1 MAMIISQC
9 SLSVLRQ
16 SAEKLRAG
24 DLVAFPTETV
34 YGIGADAENKDA
46 VARMYQ
52 VKNRPASHPV
62 IVHIA
67 ELNDVDYWAQE
78 IPEYAINLMRDF
90 WPGPMTLLLKRREVA
105 GDFLTGAQ
113 EIVGLRIP
121 ANSLTLGLLNEFK
134 AVGGKGIAAPSAN
147 RYGAVSPTTAEAV
160 SQELSEYL
168 LQDDQILDG
177 GPCLVGVESTIID
190 CSGQNPKILRPGA
203 ISAQMIEESTGIVLE
218 EVGETKIRVS
228 GSDKQHYAP
237 KAKVIVGG
245 QSQSGE
251 GLIAMSDVATPEGV
265 IRLAEPK
272 SIEEYARV
280 LYSALRM
287 SDSQNLE
294 RVRIIPPKGQ
304 GLAVAIRDRI
314 NRAGALPVDRDLY
327 LQSED

>member
-1 MAMIISQC
+1 MATIISQC
-9 SLSVLRQ
+9 SLNVLRQ
-16 SAEKLRAG
+16 SAEKLIQG
-24 DLVAFPTETV
+24 NLVAFPTETV
-34 YGIGADAENKDA
+34 YGIGADAMNKDA

-67 ELNDVDYWAQE
+67 ELNDVDYWAKDV
-78 IPEYAINLMRDF
+78 PEYAINLMRDF

-105 GDFLTGAQ
+105 GDFLSGAQ

-121 ANSLTLGLLNEFK
+121 ANSLALGLLNEFK
-134 AVGGKGIAAPSAN
+134 ALGGKGIAAPSAN

-168 LQDDQILDG
+168 LPDDQILDG

-190 CSGQNPKILRPGA
+190 CSSDNPMILRPGSV
-203 ISAQMIEESTGIVLE
+203 SAEMIEESTGIILAE
-218 EVGETKIRVS
+218 AGEKKIRTS

-237 KAKVIVGG
+237 KAKVIIDG

-251 GLIAMSDVATPEGV
+251 GLIAMSGVVTPEGV

-272 SIEEYARV
+272 SIEEYARA
-280 LYSALRM
+280 LYAALRQG
-287 SDSQNLE
+287 DSQNLE
-294 RVRIIPPKGQ
+294 SIRIILPNGQ

-314 NRAGALPVDRDLY
+314 NRAAAN
-327 LQSED
+327 

>member
-9 SLSVLRQ
+9 SLSVLRK

-52 VKNRPASHPV
+52 VKNRPTGHPV
-62 IVHIA
+62 IIHIA
-67 ELNDVDYWAQE
+67 ELNDVDYWAKDV
-78 IPEYAINLMRDF
+78 PEYAINLMRDF
-90 WPGPMTLLLKRREVA
+90 WPGPMTLLLRRRDAA

-121 ANSLTLGLLNEFK
+121 ANSLALGLLNEFK
-134 AVGGKGIAAPSAN
+134 AFGGKGIAAPSAN

-168 LQDDQILDG
+168 SPNDQILDG

-190 CSGQNPKILRPGA
+190 CSSESPKILRPGA
-203 ISAQMIEESTGIVLE
+203 ISAEMIEESTGIVLE

-237 KAKVIVGG
+237 KAKVIVDG
-245 QSQSGE
+245 QSQRGE
-251 GLIAMSDVATPEGV
+251 GLIAMSEVTTPEGV

-287 SDSQNLE
+287 SDTQNLQT
-294 RVRIIPPKGQ
+294 VRIIPPTGQ

-314 NRAGALPVDRDLY
+314 NRAAAN
-327 LQSED
+327 

>member
-1 MAMIISQC
+1 MATIISQC

-16 SAEKLRAG
+16 SAEKLKAG
-24 DLVAFPTETV
+24 NLIAFPTETV

-52 VKNRPASHPV
+52 VKNRPANHPV

-67 ELNDVDYWAQE
+67 ELNDVDYWAKDV
-78 IPEYAINLMRDF
+78 PEYAINLMRDF

-121 ANSLTLGLLNEFK
+121 ANSLALGLLNEFK
-134 AVGGKGIAAPSAN
+134 AVGGMGIAAPSAN

-168 LQDDQILDG
+168 LLGDQILDG

-190 CSGQNPKILRPGA
+190 CSSDNPRILRPGA
-203 ISAQMIEESTGIVLE
+203 ISAEMIEESTGIILA
-218 EVGETKIRVS
+218 EVSETKIRTS

-237 KAKVIVGG
+237 RAKVIIGG
-245 QSQSGE
+245 EIQSGE
-251 GLIAMSDVATPEGV
+251 GLIAMSEIATPEGV

-294 RVRIIPPKGQ
+294 KVRIIPPRGE

-314 NRAGALPVDRDLY
+314 NRAAAN
-327 LQSED
+327 

>member
-34 YGIGADAENKDA
+34 YGIGADAENRDA

-52 VKNRPASHPV
+52 VKNRPTGHPV

-67 ELNDVDYWAQE
+67 ELNDVDYWARE

-121 ANSLTLGLLNEFK
+121 ANSLALGLLNEFK

-160 SQELSEYL
+160 SQELSEFL
-168 LQDDQILDG
+168 SPSDQILDG

-203 ISAQMIEESTGIVLE
+203 ISAEMIEESTGIVLE

-237 KAKVIVGG
+237 KAKVIVDG

-287 SDSQNLE
+287 SDNQNLQT
-294 RVRIIPPKGQ
+294 VRIIPPVGP

-314 NRAGALPVDRDLY
+314 NRAAAN
-327 LQSED
+327 

>member
-16 SAEKLRAG
+16 SAEKLKAG

-121 ANSLTLGLLNEFK
+121 ANSLALGLLNEFK

-160 SQELSEYL
+160 IQELSEYL

-190 CSGQNPKILRPGA
+190 CSDQNPKILRPGA
-203 ISAQMIEESTGIVLE
+203 ISAEMIEESTGIVLE

-237 KAKVIVGG
+237 KAKVIVDG

-265 IRLAEPK
+265 IRLAEPQ

>member
-52 VKNRPASHPV
+52 VKNRPTGHPV
-62 IVHIA
+62 IIHIA
-67 ELNDVDYWAQE
+67 ELNDVDYWARE

-121 ANSLTLGLLNEFK
+121 ANSLALGLLNEFK
-134 AVGGKGIAAPSAN
+134 EVGGKGIAAPSAN

-160 SQELSEYL
+160 SQELSEFL
-168 LQDDQILDG
+168 SPNDQILDG

-203 ISAQMIEESTGIVLE
+203 ISAEMIEESSGIVLE
-218 EVGETKIRVS
+218 EVGERKIRVS

-237 KAKVIVGG
+237 KAKVIVDG

-265 IRLAEPK
+265 IQLFACQ
-272 SIEEYARV
+272 I
-280 LYSALRM
+280 LRIC
-287 SDSQNLE
+287 
-294 RVRIIPPKGQ
+294 RR
-304 GLAVAIRDRI
+304 
-314 NRAGALPVDRDLY
+314 
-327 LQSED
+327 

>member
-16 SAEKLRAG
+16 CAEKLRAG

-52 VKNRPASHPV
+52 VKNRPSGHPV

-121 ANSLTLGLLNEFK
+121 ANSLALGLLNEFK

-160 SQELSEYL
+160 SQELSEFL
-168 LQDDQILDG
+168 SPSDQILDG

-203 ISAQMIEESTGIVLE
+203 ISAEMIEESTGIVIA
-218 EVGETKIRVS
+218 EVSETKIRVS

-237 KAKVIVGG
+237 KAKVIIDG

-251 GLIAMSDVATPEGV
+251 GLIAMSEVTTPEGV

-287 SDSQNLE
+287 SDTQNLQT
-294 RVRIIPPKGQ
+294 VRIIPPVGP

-314 NRAGALPVDRDLY
+314 NRAAAN
-327 LQSED
+327 

>member
-52 VKNRPASHPV
+52 VKNRPTGHPV
-62 IVHIA
+62 IIHIA
-67 ELNDVDYWAQE
+67 ELNDVDYWAKDV
-78 IPEYAINLMRDF
+78 PEYAINLMRDF
-90 WPGPMTLLLKRREVA
+90 WPGPMTLLLRRRDAA

-121 ANSLTLGLLNEFK
+121 ANSLALGLLNEFK
-134 AVGGKGIAAPSAN
+134 AFGGKGIAAPSAN

-168 LQDDQILDG
+168 SPNDQILDG

-190 CSGQNPKILRPGA
+190 CSSESPKILRPGA
-203 ISAQMIEESTGIVLE
+203 ISAEMIEESTGIVLE

-237 KAKVIVGG
+237 KAKVIIDG

-327 LQSED
+327 RQRED

>member
-1 MAMIISQC
+1 MATIISQC

-16 SAEKLRAG
+16 SAEKLKAG
-24 DLVAFPTETV
+24 DLIAFPTETV
-34 YGIGADAENKDA
+34 YGIGADAMNKDA

-52 VKNRPASHPV
+52 VKNRPANHPV

-67 ELNDVDYWAQE
+67 ELNDVDYWAKD

-90 WPGPMTLLLKRREVA
+90 WPGPMTLLLKRRKVA
-105 GDFLTGAQ
+105 GDYLTGAQ

-121 ANSLTLGLLNEFK
+121 ANSLALGLLNEFK
-134 AVGGKGIAAPSAN
+134 AVGGMGIAAPSAN

-160 SQELSEYL
+160 SQELSEFL
-168 LQDDQILDG
+168 SPGDQILDG

-190 CSGQNPKILRPGA
+190 CSSDNPRILRPGA
-203 ISAQMIEESTGIVLE
+203 ISAEMIEESTGIILSE
-218 EVGETKIRVS
+218 AGETKIRTS

-237 KAKVIVGG
+237 RAKVIIGG
-245 QSQSGE
+245 EIQSGE
-251 GLIAMSDVATPEGV
+251 GLIAMSEIATPKGV

-294 RVRIIPPKGQ
+294 KVRIIPPDGE

-314 NRAGALPVDRDLY
+314 NRAAAN
-327 LQSED
+327 

>member
-1 MAMIISQC
+1 MATIISQC
-9 SLSVLRQ
+9 SLNVLRQ
-16 SAEKLRAG
+16 SAEKLTQG
-24 DLVAFPTETV
+24 NLVAFPTETV
-34 YGIGADAENKDA
+34 YGIGADAMNKDA

-52 VKNRPASHPV
+52 VKNRPTSHPV

-67 ELNDVDYWAQE
+67 ELNDVDYWAKDV
-78 IPEYAINLMRDF
+78 PEYAINLMRDF

-121 ANSLTLGLLNEFK
+121 ANSLALGLLNEFK

-168 LQDDQILDG
+168 LPDDQILDG

-190 CSGQNPKILRPGA
+190 CSSDNPMILRPGSV
-203 ISAQMIEESTGIVLE
+203 SAEMIEESTGIILSE
-218 EVGETKIRVS
+218 AGEKKIRTS

-237 KAKVIVGG
+237 KAKVIIDG

-272 SIEEYARV
+272 SIEEYARA
-280 LYSALRM
+280 LYAALRQG
-287 SDSQNLE
+287 DSQNLE
-294 RVRIIPPKGQ
+294 SIRIIPPDGQ

-314 NRAGALPVDRDLY
+314 NRAAAN
-327 LQSED
+327 

>member
-1 MAMIISQC
+1 MATIISQC
-9 SLSVLRQ
+9 SLNVLRQ
-16 SAEKLRAG
+16 SAEKLIQG
-24 DLVAFPTETV
+24 NLVAFPTETV
-34 YGIGADAENKDA
+34 YGIGADAMNKDA

-52 VKNRPASHPV
+52 VKNRPTSHPV

-67 ELNDVDYWAQE
+67 ELNDVDYWAKDV
-78 IPEYAINLMRDF
+78 PEYAINLMRDF
-90 WPGPMTLLLKRREVA
+90 WPGPMTLLLQRREVA
-105 GDFLTGAQ
+105 GNFLTGAQ

-121 ANSLTLGLLNEFK
+121 ANSLALGLLNEFK
-134 AVGGKGIAAPSAN
+134 ALGGKGIAAPSAN

-160 SQELSEYL
+160 SQELSDYL
-168 LQDDQILDG
+168 LPDDQILDG

-190 CSGQNPKILRPGA
+190 CSSDNPMILRPGSV
-203 ISAQMIEESTGIVLE
+203 SAEMIEESTGIVLA
-218 EVGETKIRVS
+218 EVSESKIRVS

-237 KAKVIVGG
+237 KAKVIIDG

-265 IRLAEPK
+265 IRLAEPN

-287 SDSQNLE
+287 SDTQNLE
-294 RVRIIPPKGQ
+294 KVRIIPPTGQ

-314 NRAGALPVDRDLY
+314 NRAAAI
-327 LQSED
+327 

>member
-1 MAMIISQC
+1 MATIISQC
-9 SLSVLRQ
+9 SLNVLRQ
-16 SAEKLRAG
+16 SAEKLIQG
-24 DLVAFPTETV
+24 NLVAFPTETV
-34 YGIGADAENKDA
+34 YGIGADAMNKDA

-52 VKNRPASHPV
+52 VKNRPTSHPV

-67 ELNDVDYWAQE
+67 ELNDVDYWAKDV
-78 IPEYAINLMRDF
+78 PEYAINLMRDF

-121 ANSLTLGLLNEFK
+121 ANSLALGLLNEFK

-168 LQDDQILDG
+168 LPDDQILDG

-190 CSGQNPKILRPGA
+190 CSSDNPMILRPGSV
-203 ISAQMIEESTGIVLE
+203 SAEMIEESTGIILAE
-218 EVGETKIRVS
+218 AGEKKIRTS

-237 KAKVIVGG
+237 KAKVIIDG

-251 GLIAMSDVATPEGV
+251 GLIAMSGVATPEGV

-272 SIEEYARV
+272 SIEEYARA
-280 LYSALRM
+280 LYAALRQG
-287 SDSQNLE
+287 DSQNLE
-294 RVRIIPPKGQ
+294 SIRIIPPDGQ

-314 NRAGALPVDRDLY
+314 NRAAAN
-327 LQSED
+327 

>member
-1 MAMIISQC
+1 MATIISQC
-9 SLSVLRQ
+9 SLNVLRQ
-16 SAEKLRAG
+16 SAEKLIQG
-24 DLVAFPTETV
+24 NLVAFPTETV
-34 YGIGADAENKDA
+34 YGIGADAMNKDA

-67 ELNDVDYWAQE
+67 ELNDVDYWAKDV
-78 IPEYAINLMRDF
+78 PEYAINLMRDF
-90 WPGPMTLLLKRREVA
+90 WPGPMTLILKRREVA

-121 ANSLTLGLLNEFK
+121 ANSLALGLLNEFK
-134 AVGGKGIAAPSAN
+134 ALGGKGIAAPSAN

-168 LQDDQILDG
+168 LPDDQILDG

-190 CSGQNPKILRPGA
+190 CSSDNPMILRPGSV
-203 ISAQMIEESTGIVLE
+203 SAEMIEESTGIILAE
-218 EVGETKIRVS
+218 AGEKKIRTS

-237 KAKVIVGG
+237 KAKVIIDG

-251 GLIAMSDVATPEGV
+251 GLIAMSGVATPEGV

-272 SIEEYARV
+272 SIEEYARA
-280 LYSALRM
+280 LYAALRQG
-287 SDSQNLE
+287 DSQNLE
-294 RVRIIPPKGQ
+294 SIRIIPPDGQ

-314 NRAGALPVDRDLY
+314 NRAAAN
-327 LQSED
+327 

>member
-1 MAMIISQC
+1 MATIISQC
-9 SLSVLRQ
+9 SLNVLRQ
-16 SAEKLRAG
+16 SAEKLRHG
-24 DLVAFPTETV
+24 NLVAFPTETV
-34 YGIGADAENKDA
+34 YGIGADAMNKDA

-67 ELNDVDYWAQE
+67 ELNDVDYWAKDV
-78 IPEYAINLMRDF
+78 PEYAINLMRDY

-121 ANSLTLGLLNEFK
+121 ANSLALGLLNEFR
-134 AVGGKGIAAPSAN
+134 ALGGKGIAAPSAN

-168 LQDDQILDG
+168 LPDDQILDG

-190 CSGQNPKILRPGA
+190 CSSDNPMILRPGSV
-203 ISAQMIEESTGIVLE
+203 SAEMIEESTGIILS
-218 EVGETKIRVS
+218 EVIEKKIRTS

-237 KAKVIVGG
+237 KARVIIDG

-251 GLIAMSDVATPEGV
+251 GLIAMSGVATPEGV

-272 SIEEYARV
+272 SIEEYARA
-280 LYSALRM
+280 LYAALRQG
-287 SDSQNLE
+287 DSQNLE
-294 RVRIIPPKGQ
+294 SIRIIPPDGQ

-314 NRAGALPVDRDLY
+314 NRAAAI
-327 LQSED
+327 

>member
-1 MAMIISQC
+1 MATIISQC
-9 SLSVLRQ
+9 SLNVLRQ
-16 SAEKLRAG
+16 SAEKLIQG
-24 DLVAFPTETV
+24 NLVAFPTETV
-34 YGIGADAENKDA
+34 YGIGADAMNKDA

-52 VKNRPASHPV
+52 VKNRPTSHPV

-67 ELNDVDYWAQE
+67 ELNDVDYWAKDV
-78 IPEYAINLMRDF
+78 PEYAINLMRDF

-121 ANSLTLGLLNEFK
+121 ANSLALGLLNEFK

-168 LQDDQILDG
+168 LPDDQILDG

-190 CSGQNPKILRPGA
+190 CSSDNPMILRPGSV
-203 ISAQMIEESTGIVLE
+203 SAEMIEESTGIILAE
-218 EVGETKIRVS
+218 AGEKKIRTS

-237 KAKVIVGG
+237 KAKVIIDG

-251 GLIAMSDVATPEGV
+251 GLIAMSGVVTPEGV

-272 SIEEYARV
+272 SIEEYARA
-280 LYSALRM
+280 LYAALRQG
-287 SDSQNLE
+287 DSQNLE
-294 RVRIIPPKGQ
+294 SIRIIPPDGQ

-314 NRAGALPVDRDLY
+314 NRAAAI
-327 LQSED
+327 

>member
-1 MAMIISQC
+1 MATIISQC

-16 SAEKLRAG
+16 SAEKLKAG
-24 DLVAFPTETV
+24 DLIAFPTETV
-34 YGIGADAENKDA
+34 YGIGADAMNKDA

-67 ELNDVDYWAQE
+67 ELNDVDYWAKDV
-78 IPEYAINLMRDF
+78 PEYAINLMRDF

-121 ANSLTLGLLNEFK
+121 ANSLALGLLNEFK
-134 AVGGKGIAAPSAN
+134 AVGGMGIAAPSAN

-168 LQDDQILDG
+168 LPGDQILDG

-190 CSGQNPKILRPGA
+190 CSSDNPMILRPGSV
-203 ISAQMIEESTGIVLE
+203 SAEMIEESTGIILS
-218 EVGETKIRVS
+218 EVIEKKIRTS

-237 KAKVIVGG
+237 KARVIIDG

-251 GLIAMSDVATPEGV
+251 GLIAMSGVATPEGV

-272 SIEEYARV
+272 SIEEYARA
-280 LYSALRM
+280 LYAALRQG
-287 SDSQNLE
+287 DSQNLE
-294 RVRIIPPKGQ
+294 SIRIIPPDGQ

-314 NRAGALPVDRDLY
+314 NRAAAI
-327 LQSED
+327 

>member
-1 MAMIISQC
+1 MC
-9 SLSVLRQ
+9 SS
-16 SAEKLRAG
+16 
-24 DLVAFPTETV
+24 DLETV
-34 YGIGADAENKDA
+34 YGIGADAMNKDA

-67 ELNDVDYWAQE
+67 ELNDVDYWAKDV
-78 IPEYAINLMRDF
+78 PEYAINLMRDF

-121 ANSLTLGLLNEFK
+121 ANSLALGLLNEFK

-168 LQDDQILDG
+168 LPDDQILDG

-190 CSGQNPKILRPGA
+190 CSSDNPMILRPGSV
-203 ISAQMIEESTGIVLE
+203 SAEMIEESTGIILAE
-218 EVGETKIRVS
+218 AGEKKIRTS

-237 KAKVIVGG
+237 KAKVIIDG

-272 SIEEYARV
+272 SIEEYARA
-280 LYSALRM
+280 LYAALRQG
-287 SDSQNLE
+287 DSQNLE
-294 RVRIIPPKGQ
+294 SIRIIPPDGQ

-314 NRAGALPVDRDLY
+314 IRAAAI
-327 LQSED
+327 

>member
-34 YGIGADAENKDA
+34 YGIGSDAMNKDA
-46 VARMYQ
+46 VARMYH

-121 ANSLTLGLLNEFK
+121 ANSLALGLLNEFK

-160 SQELSEYL
+160 SQELSEFL
-168 LQDDQILDG
+168 SPSDQILDG

-203 ISAQMIEESTGIVLE
+203 ISAEMIEESTGIVLE

-237 KAKVIVGG
+237 KAKVIVDG

-272 SIEEYARV
+272 SVEEYARV

-287 SDSQNLE
+287 SDTQNLQT
-294 RVRIIPPKGQ
+294 VRIIPPVGP

-314 NRAGALPVDRDLY
+314 NRAAAN
-327 LQSED
+327 

>member
-1 MAMIISQC
+1 MATIISQC
-9 SLSVLRQ
+9 SLNVLRQ
-16 SAEKLRAG
+16 SAEKLRQG
-24 DLVAFPTETV
+24 NLVAFPTETV
-34 YGIGADAENKDA
+34 YGIGADAMNKDA

-52 VKNRPASHPV
+52 VKNRPTSHPV

-67 ELNDVDYWAQE
+67 ELNDVDYWAKDV
-78 IPEYAINLMRDF
+78 PEYAINLMRDF

-121 ANSLTLGLLNEFK
+121 ANSLALGLLNEFK
-134 AVGGKGIAAPSAN
+134 ALGGKGIAAPSAN

-168 LQDDQILDG
+168 LPDDQILDG

-190 CSGQNPKILRPGA
+190 CSSDNPMILRPGSV
-203 ISAQMIEESTGIVLE
+203 SAEMIEESTGIILSE
-218 EVGETKIRVS
+218 AGEKKIRTS

-237 KAKVIVGG
+237 KAKVIIDG

-251 GLIAMSDVATPEGV
+251 GLIAMSGVATPEGV

-272 SIEEYARV
+272 SIEEYARA
-280 LYSALRM
+280 LYAALRQG
-287 SDSQNLE
+287 DSQNLE
-294 RVRIIPPKGQ
+294 SIRIIPPDGQ

-314 NRAGALPVDRDLY
+314 NRAAAI
-327 LQSED
+327 

>member
-1 MAMIISQC
+1 MATIISQC
-9 SLSVLRQ
+9 SLNVLRQ
-16 SAEKLRAG
+16 SAEKLIQG
-24 DLVAFPTETV
+24 NLVAFPTETV
-34 YGIGADAENKDA
+34 YGIGADAMNKDA

-67 ELNDVDYWAQE
+67 ELNDVDYWAKDV
-78 IPEYAINLMRDF
+78 PEYAINLMRDF

-121 ANSLTLGLLNEFK
+121 ANSLALGLLNEFK

-168 LQDDQILDG
+168 LPDDQILDG

-190 CSGQNPKILRPGA
+190 CSSDNPMILRPGSV
-203 ISAQMIEESTGIVLE
+203 SAEMIEESTGIILAE
-218 EVGETKIRVS
+218 AGEKKIRTS

-237 KAKVIVGG
+237 KAKVIIDG

-251 GLIAMSDVATPEGV
+251 GLIAMSGVVTPEGV

-272 SIEEYARV
+272 SIEEYARA
-280 LYSALRM
+280 LYAALRQG
-287 SDSQNLE
+287 DSQNLE
-294 RVRIIPPKGQ
+294 SIRIIPPDGQ

-314 NRAGALPVDRDLY
+314 NRAAAN
-327 LQSED
+327 

>member
-1 MAMIISQC
+1 MATIISQC
-9 SLSVLRQ
+9 SLNVLRQ
-16 SAEKLRAG
+16 SAEKLREG
-24 DLVAFPTETV
+24 NLVAFPTETV
-34 YGIGADAENKDA
+34 YGIGADAMNKDA

-52 VKNRPASHPV
+52 AKNRPASHPV

-67 ELNDVDYWAQE
+67 ELNDVDYWAKDV
-78 IPEYAINLMRDF
+78 PEYAINLMRDF

-121 ANSLTLGLLNEFK
+121 ANSLALGLLNEFK
-134 AVGGKGIAAPSAN
+134 ALGGKGIAAPSAN
-147 RYGAVSPTTAEAV
+147 RYGAVSPTTAVAV

-168 LQDDQILDG
+168 LPDDQILDG

-190 CSGQNPKILRPGA
+190 CSSDNPMILRPGSV
-203 ISAQMIEESTGIVLE
+203 SAEMIEESTGIILAE
-218 EVGETKIRVS
+218 AGEKKIRVS

-237 KAKVIVGG
+237 KAKVIIDG

-251 GLIAMSDVATPEGV
+251 GLIAMSEVATPEGV

-272 SIEEYARV
+272 SVEEYARV

-287 SDSQNLE
+287 SDIQNLQT
-294 RVRIIPPKGQ
+294 VRIIPPAGP
-304 GLAVAIRDRI
+304 GLAVAICDRI
-314 NRAGALPVDRDLY
+314 NRAAAN
-327 LQSED
+327 

>member
-16 SAEKLRAG
+16 SAEKLKAG

-34 YGIGADAENKDA
+34 YGIGADAMNKDA

-52 VKNRPASHPV
+52 VKNRPANHPV

-121 ANSLTLGLLNEFK
+121 ANSLALGLLNEFK

-190 CSGQNPKILRPGA
+190 CSIENPKILRPGA
-203 ISAQMIEESTGIVLE
+203 ISAEMIEESTGIVLE
-218 EVGETKIRVS
+218 EVSETKIRVS

-237 KAKVIVGG
+237 KAKVIVDG
-245 QSQSGE
+245 QSQRGE

-287 SDSQNLE
+287 SDTQNLQT
-294 RVRIIPPKGQ
+294 VRIIPPVGP

-314 NRAGALPVDRDLY
+314 NRAAAN
-327 LQSED
+327 

>member
-1 MAMIISQC
+1 MIISQC

-52 VKNRPASHPV
+52 VKNRPSGHPV
-62 IVHIA
+62 IIHIA
-67 ELNDVDYWAQE
+67 ELNDVDYWAKE
-78 IPEYAINLMRDF
+78 VPEYAINLMRDF

-121 ANSLTLGLLNEFK
+121 ANSLALGLLNEFK

-160 SQELSEYL
+160 SQELSEFL
-168 LQDDQILDG
+168 SPSDQILDG

-203 ISAQMIEESTGIVLE
+203 ISAEMIEESTGIVLE

-237 KAKVIVGG
+237 KAKVIVDG
-245 QSQSGE
+245 QSQRGE

-287 SDSQNLE
+287 SDTQNLQT
-294 RVRIIPPKGQ
+294 VRIIPPVGP

-314 NRAGALPVDRDLY
+314 NRAAAN
-327 LQSED
+327 

>member
-16 SAEKLRAG
+16 SAEKIMAG

-34 YGIGADAENKDA
+34 YGIGADAMNKDA

-90 WPGPMTLLLKRREVA
+90 WPGPMTLLLKRREIA

-121 ANSLTLGLLNEFK
+121 ANSLALGLLNEFK

-160 SQELSEYL
+160 SQELGAFLSPS
-168 LQDDQILDG
+168 DQILDG
-177 GPCLVGVESTIID
+177 GACLIGVESTIID

-203 ISAQMIEESTGIVLE
+203 ISAEMIEESTGIVLE

-237 KAKVIVGG
+237 KAKVIVDG

-265 IRLAEPK
+265 IRLAEPQ

-294 RVRIIPPKGQ
+294 RVRIISPTGQ

>member
-52 VKNRPASHPV
+52 VKNRPTGHPV
-62 IVHIA
+62 IIHIA
-67 ELNDVDYWAQE
+67 ELNDVDYWARE

-121 ANSLTLGLLNEFK
+121 ANSLALGLLNEFK
-134 AVGGKGIAAPSAN
+134 EVGGKGIAAPSAN

-160 SQELSEYL
+160 SQELSEFL
-168 LQDDQILDG
+168 SPNDQILDG

-203 ISAQMIEESTGIVLE
+203 ISAEMIEESTGIVLE
-218 EVGETKIRVS
+218 EVGERKIRVS

-237 KAKVIVGG
+237 KAKVIVDG

-287 SDSQNLE
+287 SDTQNMQT
-294 RVRIIPPKGQ
+294 VRIIAPVGP

-314 NRAGALPVDRDLY
+314 NRAAAN
-327 LQSED
+327 

>member
-1 MAMIISQC
+1 MATIISQC
-9 SLSVLRQ
+9 SLNVLRQ
-16 SAEKLRAG
+16 SAEKLIQG
-24 DLVAFPTETV
+24 NLVAFPTETV
-34 YGIGADAENKDA
+34 YGIGADAMNKDA

-52 VKNRPASHPV
+52 VKNRPGSHPV

-67 ELNDVDYWAQE
+67 ELNDVDYWAKDV
-78 IPEYAINLMRDF
+78 PEYAINLMRDY

-121 ANSLTLGLLNEFK
+121 ANSLALGLLNEFR
-134 AVGGKGIAAPSAN
+134 ALGGKGIAAPSAN

-168 LQDDQILDG
+168 LPDDQILDG

-190 CSGQNPKILRPGA
+190 CSSDNPMILRPGSV
-203 ISAQMIEESTGIVLE
+203 SAEMIEESTGIILA
-218 EVGETKIRVS
+218 EVVEKKIRTS

-237 KAKVIVGG
+237 KARVIIDG

-251 GLIAMSDVATPEGV
+251 GLIAMSGVATPEGV

-272 SIEEYARV
+272 SIEEYARA
-280 LYSALRM
+280 LYAALRQG
-287 SDSQNLE
+287 DSQNLE
-294 RVRIIPPKGQ
+294 LIRIIPPDGQ

-314 NRAGALPVDRDLY
+314 NRAAAI
-327 LQSED
+327 

>member
-52 VKNRPASHPV
+52 VKNRPTGHPV
-62 IVHIA
+62 IIHIA
-67 ELNDVDYWAQE
+67 ELNDVDYWAKE
-78 IPEYAINLMRDF
+78 VPEYAINLMRDF
-90 WPGPMTLLLKRREVA
+90 WPGPMTLLLRRREAA

-121 ANSLTLGLLNEFK
+121 ANSLALGLLNEFK

-160 SQELSEYL
+160 SQELSEHL
-168 LQDDQILDG
+168 SPNDQILDG

-203 ISAQMIEESTGIVLE
+203 ISAEMIEESTGIVLE

-237 KAKVIVGG
+237 KAKVIVDG

-272 SIEEYARV
+272 SVEEYARV

-287 SDSQNLE
+287 SDTQNLQT
-294 RVRIIPPKGQ
+294 VRIIPPTGQ

-314 NRAGALPVDRDLY
+314 NRAAAN
-327 LQSED
+327 

>member
-1 MAMIISQC
+1 MATIISQC
-9 SLSVLRQ
+9 SLNVLRQ
-16 SAEKLRAG
+16 SAEKLIQG
-24 DLVAFPTETV
+24 NLVAFPTETV
-34 YGIGADAENKDA
+34 YGIGADAMNKDA

-52 VKNRPASHPV
+52 VKNRPTSHPV

-67 ELNDVDYWAQE
+67 ELNDVDYWAKDV
-78 IPEYAINLMRDF
+78 PEYAINLMRDF
-90 WPGPMTLLLKRREVA
+90 WPGPMTLLLQRREVA
-105 GDFLTGAQ
+105 GNFLTGAQ

-121 ANSLTLGLLNEFK
+121 ANSLALGLLNEFK
-134 AVGGKGIAAPSAN
+134 ALGGKGIAAPSAN

-168 LQDDQILDG
+168 LPDDQILDG

-190 CSGQNPKILRPGA
+190 CSSDNPMILRPGSV
-203 ISAQMIEESTGIVLE
+203 SAEMIEESTGIILAE
-218 EVGETKIRVS
+218 AGEKKIRTS

-237 KAKVIVGG
+237 KAKVIIDG

-272 SIEEYARV
+272 SIEEYARA
-280 LYSALRM
+280 LYAALRQG
-287 SDSQNLE
+287 DSQNLE
-294 RVRIIPPKGQ
+294 SIRIIPPDGQ

-314 NRAGALPVDRDLY
+314 NRAAAN
-327 LQSED
+327 

>member
-16 SAEKLRAG
+16 SAEKLKAG

-34 YGIGADAENKDA
+34 YGIGADAENRDA

-121 ANSLTLGLLNEFK
+121 ANSLALGLLNEFK

-160 SQELSEYL
+160 SQELSEFL
-168 LQDDQILDG
+168 LPSDQILDG

-203 ISAQMIEESTGIVLE
+203 ISAEMIEESTGIVLE

-237 KAKVIVGG
+237 KAKVIVDG
-245 QSQSGE
+245 QSQRGE
-251 GLIAMSDVATPEGV
+251 GLIAMSDIATPEGV
-265 IRLAEPK
+265 IRLAEPR

-287 SDSQNLE
+287 SDTQNLQT
-294 RVRIIPPKGQ
+294 VRIIPPVGP

-314 NRAGALPVDRDLY
+314 NRAAAN
-327 LQSED
+327 

>member
-1 MAMIISQC
+1 MAMIIYQC

-16 SAEKLRAG
+16 SAEKLKAG

-121 ANSLTLGLLNEFK
+121 ANSLALGLLNEFK

-160 SQELSEYL
+160 SQELSEFL
-168 LQDDQILDG
+168 SPSDQILDG

-203 ISAQMIEESTGIVLE
+203 ISAEMIEESTGIVLE

-237 KAKVIVGG
+237 KAKVIIDG
-245 QSQSGE
+245 QSQRGE
-251 GLIAMSDVATPEGV
+251 GLIAISDVATPEGV

-287 SDSQNLE
+287 SDTQNL
-294 RVRIIPPKGQ
+294 RTVRIIPPVGP

-314 NRAGALPVDRDLY
+314 NRAAAN
-327 LQSED
+327 

>member
-1 MAMIISQC
+1 MATIISQC
-9 SLSVLRQ
+9 SLNVLRQ
-16 SAEKLRAG
+16 SAEKLIQG
-24 DLVAFPTETV
+24 NLVAFPTETV
-34 YGIGADAENKDA
+34 YGIGADAMNKDA

-67 ELNDVDYWAQE
+67 ELNDVDYWAKDV
-78 IPEYAINLMRDF
+78 PEYAINLMRDF

-121 ANSLTLGLLNEFK
+121 ANSLALGLLNEFK

-168 LQDDQILDG
+168 LPDDQILDG

-190 CSGQNPKILRPGA
+190 CSSDNPMILRPGSV
-203 ISAQMIEESTGIVLE
+203 SAEMIEESTGIILAE
-218 EVGETKIRVS
+218 AGEKKIRTS

-237 KAKVIVGG
+237 KAKVIIDG

-251 GLIAMSDVATPEGV
+251 GLIAMSGVVTPEGV

-272 SIEEYARV
+272 SIEEYARA
-280 LYSALRM
+280 LYAALRQG
-287 SDSQNLE
+287 DSQNLE
-294 RVRIIPPKGQ
+294 SIRIIPPDGQ

-314 NRAGALPVDRDLY
+314 NRAAAI
-327 LQSED
+327 

>member
-1 MAMIISQC
+1 MATIISQC

-34 YGIGADAENKDA
+34 YGIGADAMNKDA

-67 ELNDVDYWAQE
+67 ELNDVDYWAKDV
-78 IPEYAINLMRDF
+78 PEYAINLMRDF

-121 ANSLTLGLLNEFK
+121 ANSLALGLLNEFK
-134 AVGGKGIAAPSAN
+134 AVGGMGIAAPSAN

-168 LQDDQILDG
+168 LPGDQILDG

-190 CSGQNPKILRPGA
+190 CSSDNPRILRPGA
-203 ISAQMIEESTGIVLE
+203 ISAEMIEESTGIILA
-218 EVGETKIRVS
+218 EVSETKIRTS

-237 KAKVIVGG
+237 RARVIIGG
-245 QSQSGE
+245 EIQSGE
-251 GLIAMSDVATPEGV
+251 GLIAMSEIVTPEGV

-294 RVRIIPPKGQ
+294 KVRIIPPRGE

-314 NRAGALPVDRDLY
+314 NRAAAN
-327 LQSED
+327 

>member
-1 MAMIISQC
+1 MATIISQC
-9 SLSVLRQ
+9 SLNVLRQ
-16 SAEKLRAG
+16 SAEKLRQG
-24 DLVAFPTETV
+24 NLVAFPTETV
-34 YGIGADAENKDA
+34 YGIGADAMNKDA

-67 ELNDVDYWAQE
+67 ELNDVDYWAKDV
-78 IPEYAINLMRDF
+78 PEYAINLMRDF

-121 ANSLTLGLLNEFK
+121 ANSLALGLLNEFK
-134 AVGGKGIAAPSAN
+134 ALGGKGIAAPSAN

-168 LQDDQILDG
+168 LPDDQILDG

-190 CSGQNPKILRPGA
+190 CSSDNPKILRPGSV
-203 ISAQMIEESTGIVLE
+203 SAEMIEESTGIVLA

-237 KAKVIVGG
+237 KAKVIVDG

-251 GLIAMSDVATPEGV
+251 GLIAMSGVATPEGV

-272 SIEEYARV
+272 SIEEYARA
-280 LYSALRM
+280 LYAALRQG
-287 SDSQNLE
+287 DSQNLE
-294 RVRIIPPKGQ
+294 SIRIIPPNGQ

-314 NRAGALPVDRDLY
+314 NRAAAI
-327 LQSED
+327 

>member
-52 VKNRPASHPV
+52 VKNRPTGHPV
-62 IVHIA
+62 IIHIA
-67 ELNDVDYWAQE
+67 ELNDVDYWAKDV
-78 IPEYAINLMRDF
+78 PEYAINLMRDF

-121 ANSLTLGLLNEFK
+121 ANSLALGLLNEFK

-168 LQDDQILDG
+168 SPNDQILDG

-190 CSGQNPKILRPGA
+190 CSSESPKILRPGA
-203 ISAQMIEESTGIVLE
+203 ISAEMIEESTGIVLE

-237 KAKVIVGG
+237 KAKVIVDG

-251 GLIAMSDVATPEGV
+251 GLIAMSEVTTPEGV

-272 SIEEYARV
+272 SVEEYARV

-287 SDSQNLE
+287 SDTQNLQT
-294 RVRIIPPKGQ
+294 VRIIPPAGQ

-314 NRAGALPVDRDLY
+314 NRAAAN
-327 LQSED
+327 

>member
-1 MAMIISQC
+1 MATIISQC

-16 SAEKLRAG
+16 SAEKLKAG
-24 DLVAFPTETV
+24 DLIAFPTETV

-52 VKNRPASHPV
+52 VKNRPANHPV

-67 ELNDVDYWAQE
+67 ELNDVDYWAKDV
-78 IPEYAINLMRDF
+78 PEYAINLMRDF

-105 GDFLTGAQ
+105 GNFLTGAQ

-121 ANSLTLGLLNEFK
+121 ANSLALGLLNEFK
-134 AVGGKGIAAPSAN
+134 VLGGKGIAAPSAN

-168 LQDDQILDG
+168 LPDDQILDG

-190 CSGQNPKILRPGA
+190 CSSDNPMILRPGSV
-203 ISAQMIEESTGIVLE
+203 SAEMIEESTGIILS
-218 EVGETKIRVS
+218 EVVEKKIRTS

-237 KAKVIVGG
+237 KAKVIIDG

-251 GLIAMSDVATPEGV
+251 GLIAMSGVATPEGV

-272 SIEEYARV
+272 SIEEYARA
-280 LYSALRM
+280 LYAALRQG
-287 SDSQNLE
+287 DSQNLE
-294 RVRIIPPKGQ
+294 SIRIIPPDGQ

-314 NRAGALPVDRDLY
+314 NRAAAI
-327 LQSED
+327 

>member
-52 VKNRPASHPV
+52 VKNRPSGHPV

-121 ANSLTLGLLNEFK
+121 ANSLALGLLNEFK

-160 SQELSEYL
+160 SQELSEFL
-168 LQDDQILDG
+168 SPSDQILDG

-203 ISAQMIEESTGIVLE
+203 ISAEMIEESTGIVLE

-237 KAKVIVGG
+237 KAKVIVDG
-245 QSQSGE
+245 QSQRGE

-272 SIEEYARV
+272 SVEEYARV

-287 SDSQNLE
+287 SDTQNLQT
-294 RVRIIPPKGQ
+294 VRIIPPVGP
-304 GLAVAIRDRI
+304 GLAVAICDRI
-314 NRAGALPVDRDLY
+314 NRAAAN
-327 LQSED
+327 

>member
-1 MAMIISQC
+1 MATIISQC
-9 SLSVLRQ
+9 SLNVLRQ
-16 SAEKLRAG
+16 SAEKLLQG
-24 DLVAFPTETV
+24 NLVAFPTETV
-34 YGIGADAENKDA
+34 YGIGADAMNKDA

-52 VKNRPASHPV
+52 VKNRPTSHPV

-67 ELNDVDYWAQE
+67 ELNDVDYWAKDV
-78 IPEYAINLMRDF
+78 PEYAINLMRDF

-105 GDFLTGAQ
+105 GEFLTGAQ

-121 ANSLTLGLLNEFK
+121 ANSLALGLLNEFK

-168 LQDDQILDG
+168 LPDDQILDG

-190 CSGQNPKILRPGA
+190 CSSDNPMILRPGSV
-203 ISAQMIEESTGIVLE
+203 SAEMIEESTGIILAE
-218 EVGETKIRVS
+218 AGEKKIRTS

-237 KAKVIVGG
+237 KAKVIIDG

-251 GLIAMSDVATPEGV
+251 GLIAMSGVATPEGV

-272 SIEEYARV
+272 SIEEYARA
-280 LYSALRM
+280 LYAALRQG
-287 SDSQNLE
+287 DSQNLE
-294 RVRIIPPKGQ
+294 SIRIIPPDGQ

-314 NRAGALPVDRDLY
+314 NRAAAN
-327 LQSED
+327 